1 MREIA
6 AFTNAEMKKMGLICP
21 ITLISEITK
30 MGMRKPSPPINEIR
44 YDMLQMLLNSMFS
57 AFPGIWTEPKKDDVS
72 APIPEA
78 QEKSEC
84 APVVEVKQDSIT
96 ADIKRLEEAF
106 SNGQPL
112 ESGQEI
118 NVTLQELLRIVPRN
132 RPRKDAY
139 KHLQRVLKDEMGVI
153 LTIKSRKD
161 GKKKD

>member
-1 MREIA
+1 
-6 AFTNAEMKKMGLICP
+6 
-21 ITLISEITK
+21 
-30 MGMRKPSPPINEIR
+30 
-44 YDMLQMLLNSMFS
+44 MLQMLLNSMFS
-57 AFPGIWTEPKKDDVS
+57 AFPGIWTEPKKDVS
-72 APIPEA
+72 APIPEV

-84 APVVEVKQDSIT
+84 APVVEGKQNPL
-96 ADIKRLEEAF
+96 AEDIKRLEEAF

-112 ESGQEI
+112 ESGKEI

-139 KHLQRVLKDEMGVI
+139 KHLQRVLKDDMGVI

>member
-1 MREIA
+1 
-6 AFTNAEMKKMGLICP
+6 
-21 ITLISEITK
+21 
-30 MGMRKPSPPINEIR
+30 
-44 YDMLQMLLNSMFS
+44 MLQLLLNSMFS
-57 AFPGIWTEPKKDDVS
+57 AFTGIWTEPKKDDVS

-84 APVVEVKQDSIT
+84 APVGKVKQNPLTD
-96 ADIKRLEEAF
+96 DIKRLEEAF

-139 KHLQRVLKDEMGVI
+139 RHLQRVLKDEMGVI

>member
-1 MREIA
+1 
-6 AFTNAEMKKMGLICP
+6 
-21 ITLISEITK
+21 
-30 MGMRKPSPPINEIR
+30 
-44 YDMLQMLLNSMFS
+44 MLQMLLNSMFS

-84 APVVEVKQDSIT
+84 APVGKVKQNPLTD
-96 ADIKRLEEAF
+96 DIKRLEEAF

-112 ESGQEI
+112 ESGIEI

-132 RPRKDAY
+132 RPRKDSY

>member
-1 MREIA
+1 
-6 AFTNAEMKKMGLICP
+6 
-21 ITLISEITK
+21 
-30 MGMRKPSPPINEIR
+30 
-44 YDMLQMLLNSMFS
+44 MLLNSMFS

-72 APIPEA
+72 APILEA

-139 KHLQRVLKDEMGVI
+139 RYLQRVLKDEMGVI

>member
-1 MREIA
+1 
-6 AFTNAEMKKMGLICP
+6 
-21 ITLISEITK
+21 
-30 MGMRKPSPPINEIR
+30 
-44 YDMLQMLLNSMFS
+44 MLQLLLNSMFS

-84 APVVEVKQDSIT
+84 APVGKVKQNPLT
-96 ADIKRLEEAF
+96 YDIKRLEEAF

-118 NVTLQELLRIVPRN
+118 NVTLQKLLRIVPRN
-132 RPRKDAY
+132 RPRKDSY

>member
-1 MREIA
+1 
-6 AFTNAEMKKMGLICP
+6 
-21 ITLISEITK
+21 
-30 MGMRKPSPPINEIR
+30 
-44 YDMLQMLLNSMFS
+44 MLLNSMFS

-84 APVVEVKQDSIT
+84 APVGKVKQNPLTD
-96 ADIKRLEEAF
+96 DIKRLEEAF

-112 ESGQEI
+112 ESGMEI

-132 RPRKDAY
+132 RARKDSY

>member
-1 MREIA
+1 MI
-6 AFTNAEMKKMGLICP
+6 
-21 ITLISEITK
+21 
-30 MGMRKPSPPINEIR
+30 
-44 YDMLQMLLNSMFS
+44 QMLLNSMFS

-84 APVVEVKQDSIT
+84 APVGKVKQNPLTD
-96 ADIKRLEEAF
+96 DIKRLEEAF
-106 SNGQPL
+106 GCPL

-139 KHLQRVLKDEMGVI
+139 KHLQRVLKAEMGVI

>member
-1 MREIA
+1 
-6 AFTNAEMKKMGLICP
+6 
-21 ITLISEITK
+21 
-30 MGMRKPSPPINEIR
+30 
-44 YDMLQMLLNSMFS
+44 MLQLLLNSMFS

-78 QEKSEC
+78 KEKSEC
-84 APVVEVKQDSIT
+84 APVGKVKQNPLTD
-96 ADIKRLEEAF
+96 DIKRLEEAF

-112 ESGQEI
+112 ESGMEI

-139 KHLQRVLKDEMGVI
+139 RHLQRVLKDKMGVI

>member
-1 MREIA
+1 M
-6 AFTNAEMKKMGLICP
+6 MYQL
-21 ITLISEITK
+21 
-30 MGMRKPSPPINEIR
+30 
-44 YDMLQMLLNSMFS
+44 LQSMFS
-57 AFPGIWTEPKKDDVS
+57 TVFPGTLTEPKKDDVS
-72 APIPEA
+72 APNPEA

-84 APVVEVKQDSIT
+84 APVVEVKQNPLTD
-96 ADIKRLEEAF
+96 DIKRLEEAF

-139 KHLQRVLKDEMGVI
+139 RHLQRVLKDEMGVI

>member
-1 MREIA
+1 
-6 AFTNAEMKKMGLICP
+6 
-21 ITLISEITK
+21 
-30 MGMRKPSPPINEIR
+30 
-44 YDMLQMLLNSMFS
+44 MLYQLLQSMFS
-57 AFPGIWTEPKKDDVS
+57 TVFPGTADSVQREDKRTILPDAHEKRVKS
-72 APIPEA
+72 AA
-78 QEKSEC
+78 S
-84 APVVEVKQDSIT
+84 VDSI
-96 ADIKRLEEAF
+96 AEDIKRLEEAF

-132 RPRKDAY
+132 RPRKDSY

>member
-1 MREIA
+1 
-6 AFTNAEMKKMGLICP
+6 
-21 ITLISEITK
+21 
-30 MGMRKPSPPINEIR
+30 
-44 YDMLQMLLNSMFS
+44 MLQMLLNNMFS
-57 AFPGIWTEPKKDDVS
+57 TDLPGTCYGPVKDVS

-78 QEKSEC
+78 QEESEC
-84 APVVEVKQDSIT
+84 ASVIEVKKDSIT

-112 ESGQEI
+112 ESGMEI